1 MRDKLQKILHI
12 IVPREGEV
20 DGMTSEI
27 HNQAID
33 KATDVILDLLD
44 KSLPSHKRQ
53 VHVEHGEIMP
63 SVAQCKWYFDGYEQA
78 IADVRK
84 VIKED

>member
-1 MRDKLQKILHI
+1 MRDKLQEILHI

-44 KSLPSHKRQ
+44 KSLPLEGAENLEKESGRYL
-53 VHVEHGEIMP
+53 EIR
-63 SVAQCKWYFDGYEQA
+63 GYNRA

-84 VIKED
+84 VIKEK